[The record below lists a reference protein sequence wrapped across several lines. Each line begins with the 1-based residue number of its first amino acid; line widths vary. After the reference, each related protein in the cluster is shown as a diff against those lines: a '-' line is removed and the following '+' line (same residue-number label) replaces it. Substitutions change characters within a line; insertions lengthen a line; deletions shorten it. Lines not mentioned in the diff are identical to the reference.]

1 MASAPHHSVK
11 FGVKTYGLD
20 AISKVLQ
27 LPRDRKMKAVFA
39 ADKRNIEYLREKSPV
54 RTGQYKQSWETYG
67 HIIQGESE
75 HEFVVDSRVRNLAHR
90 MIPIKNPNGPA
101 KQAGYGPAKQAG
113 YGPANQAGSI
123 NYYAGYVVAP
133 EFRDSRGYP
142 HSRDIPRAKI
152 AATKAFSEA
161 ISKEIGVNLAELKK
175 TARKKDPNLR

>member
-54 RTGQYKQSWETYG
+54 RTGQFKHSWETYG

-101 KQAGYGPAKQAG
+101 KQAG
-113 YGPANQAGSI
+113 SI
-123 NYYAGYVVAP
+123 TYYAGYVVAP
-133 EFRDSRGYP
+133 EFRDRRGYP

>member
-1 MASAPHHSVK
+1 MASSPHHSVK

-27 LPRDRKMKAVFA
+27 LSRDRKMKAVFA

-54 RTGQYKQSWETYG
+54 RTGQFKHSWETYG

-90 MIPIKNPNGPA
+90 MIPIKNPTT
-101 KQAGYGPAKQAG
+101 
-113 YGPANQAGSI
+113 SI
-123 NYYAGYVVAP
+123 YYAGYVVAP
-133 EFRDSRGYP
+133 NFRDRHGYP

>member
-101 KQAGYGPAKQAG
+101 KQAG
-113 YGPANQAGSI
+113 SI
-123 NYYAGYVVAP
+123 TYYAGYVVAP
-133 EFRDSRGYP
+133 EFRDRRGYP

>member
-1 MASAPHHSVK
+1 MASSPHHSVK

-27 LPRDRKMKAVFA
+27 LSRDRKMAAVFA

-54 RTGQYKQSWETYG
+54 RTGQFKHSWETYG

-101 KQAGYGPAKQAG
+101 KR
-113 YGPANQAGSI
+113 AGSI
-123 NYYAGYVVAP
+123 TYYAGYVVAP
-133 EFRDSRGYP
+133 EFRDLRGYP

>member
-27 LPRDRKMKAVFA
+27 LSRDRKMAAVFA

-54 RTGQYKQSWETYG
+54 RTGQFKHSWDTYG

-90 MIPIKNPNGPA
+90 IIPIKNPN
-101 KQAGYGPAKQAG
+101 
-113 YGPANQAGSI
+113 SI
-123 NYYAGYVVAP
+123 CYYAGYVVAP
-133 EFRDSRGYP
+133 EFRDLRGYP

>member
-27 LPRDRKMKAVFA
+27 LSRDRKMAAVFA

-54 RTGQYKQSWETYG
+54 RTGQFKHSWETYG

-75 HEFVVDSRVRNLAHR
+75 HEFVVDSRVRNLSHR
-90 MIPIKNPNGPA
+90 MIPIKNPN
-101 KQAGYGPAKQAG
+101 
-113 YGPANQAGSI
+113 SI
-123 NYYAGYVVAP
+123 IYYAGYVVAP
-133 EFRDSRGYP
+133 EFRDRRGYP

>member
-27 LPRDRKMKAVFA
+27 LSRDRKMAAVFA

-54 RTGQYKQSWETYG
+54 RTGQFKHSWETYG

-75 HEFVVDSRVRNLAHR
+75 HEFVVDSRVRNIAHR
-90 MIPIKNPNGPA
+90 MIPIKNPN
-101 KQAGYGPAKQAG
+101 
-113 YGPANQAGSI
+113 SI
-123 NYYAGYVVAP
+123 CYYASYVVAP
-133 EFRDSRGYP
+133 KFRDRRGYP

>member
-27 LPRDRKMKAVFA
+27 LSRDRKMAAVFA

-54 RTGQYKQSWETYG
+54 RTGQFKHSWETYG

-90 MIPIKNPNGPA
+90 MIPIKNPN
-101 KQAGYGPAKQAG
+101 
-113 YGPANQAGSI
+113 SI
-123 NYYAGYVVAP
+123 IYYAGYVVAP
-133 EFRDSRGYP
+133 EFRDRRGYP

>member
-1 MASAPHHSVK
+1 MASSPHHSVK

-54 RTGQYKQSWETYG
+54 RTGQFKQSWETYG

-90 MIPIKNPNGPA
+90 MVPIKNSNGPA
-101 KQAGYGPAKQAG
+101 KR
-113 YGPANQAGSI
+113 AGSI
-123 NYYAGYVVAP
+123 TYYAGYVVAP
-133 EFRDSRGYP
+133 EFRDRRGYP

-152 AATKAFSEA
+152 AATKVFSEA

>member
-1 MASAPHHSVK
+1 MASSPHHSVK

-20 AISKVLQ
+20 AITKVLQ
-27 LPRDRKMKAVFA
+27 LSRDRKMAAVFA

-54 RTGQYKQSWETYG
+54 RTGQFKHSWETYG

-75 HEFVVDSRVRNLAHR
+75 HEFVVDSRVRNVAHR
-90 MIPIKNPNGPA
+90 MIPIKNP
-101 KQAGYGPAKQAG
+101 K
-113 YGPANQAGSI
+113 SI
-123 NYYAGYVVAP
+123 CYYAGYVVAP
-133 EFRDSRGYP
+133 EFRDRRGYP

>member
-27 LPRDRKMKAVFA
+27 LSRDRKMAAVFA

-54 RTGQYKQSWETYG
+54 RTGQFKHSWETYG
-67 HIIQGESE
+67 HIIQGDSE

-90 MIPIKNPNGPA
+90 MIPLKNPSGPA
-101 KQAGYGPAKQAG
+101 ERAR
-113 YGPANQAGSI
+113 SI
-123 NYYAGYVVAP
+123 TYYAGYVVAP
-133 EFRDSRGYP
+133 EFRDLRGYP